1 MVTRQ
6 MINRGGGSVLV
17 FMAQKVRKERKRSM
31 NFGKNGQTARNILAQ
46 MKDSGFGRLNVKVG
60 QVSIQEIV

>member
-1 MVTRQ
+1 M
-6 MINRGGGSVLV
+6 LV